1 MTGTPAPRS
10 GAATATRPR
19 GLLTAVDALDAGR
32 ITAAV
37 TASAAANTRRA
48 YAADWRRFTGWA
60 AARGH
65 TPLPA
70 DPAVIAAYLTDAA
83 AAVTDAGEHAY
94 APATLARWAAALG
107 HAHRAAGHPSPAS
120 APLVAATL
128 AGIRRTYAAAGQ
140 RPVRQVAPL
149 LTADITTILSATAA
163 QANTWAARVYARR
176 DTALLLLG
184 FAAALRRSE
193 LVALTIGDITRHRGD
208 GIHLH
213 IGTSKT
219 DQDGRGTTKAVPY
232 GHTAAACGPCAYL
245 RWLHV
250 IAASDTGGRPA
261 VIRLLRRPDEPDT
274 HVCHGRW
281 PRIPDPGAAVFRP
294 IRGAG
299 HIAATALSGAA
310 VHKMIRRRAAAA
322 GYDPA
327 FVARLGGHSLRAGFV
342 TQAFRAGADAHAI
355 MRQTG
360 HASPAM
366 LEVYAREHAP
376 LIGNAVTTLGL

>member
-1 MTGTPAPRS
+1 MYGPPALRPGDDRAS
-10 GAATATRPR
+10 SSAGTRP
-19 GLLTAVDALDAGR
+19 LPAVDAARIADA
-32 ITAAV
+32 V
-37 TASAAANTRRA
+37 HAAAAPNTRRA
-48 YAADWRRFTGWA
+48 YAADWRRFTCWC

-70 DPAVIAAYLTDAA
+70 APAIIAAYMTDAA
-83 AAVTDAGEHAY
+83 ATRTSSGQRVY
-94 APATLARWAAALG
+94 APSTLARWAAAIG
-107 HAHRAAGHPSPAS
+107 RHHHHAGHVNPAS

-128 AGIRRTYAAAGQ
+128 AGIRRACASAGE

-149 LTADITTILSATAA
+149 LTGDITTILAA
-163 QANTWAARVYARR
+163 MDAQSDTWAKRVYARR
-176 DTALLLLG
+176 DAALLLLG

-193 LVALTIGDITRHRGD
+193 LVALTVGDVTGHRTDGLHLRIGR
-208 GIHLH
+208 
-213 IGTSKT
+213 SKT
-219 DQDGRGTTKAVPY
+219 DQDGTGATRAVPY
-232 GHTAAACGPCAYL
+232 GAEPGSCGPCAYV

-250 IAASDTGGRPA
+250 IATSDTGGRPA
-261 VIRLLRRPDEPDT
+261 IIRLLRSPDEPDT

-281 PRIPDPGAAVFRP
+281 PSIPDPGAPVFRP

-299 HIAATALSGAA
+299 HISTTALSGAA

-322 GYDPA
+322 GYDDG

>member
-1 MTGTPAPRS
+1 MTTVD
-10 GAATATRPR
+10 TA
-19 GLLTAVDALDAGR
+19 R
-32 ITAAV
+32 ITDAV
-37 TASAAANTRRA
+37 HSSTASNTRRA
-48 YAADWRRFTGWA
+48 YTSDWRRFTGWC

-70 DPAVIAAYLTDAA
+70 APVTIAAYLTEAA
-83 AAVTDAGEHAY
+83 ATRTPGGQRAY
-94 APATLARWAAALG
+94 APATLGRWAAAIG
-107 HAHRAAGHPSPAS
+107 HHHQRAEHPSPAS

-128 AGIRRTYAAAGQ
+128 AGIRRACAEAGE

-149 LTADITTILSATAA
+149 LTGDITTILTAMNA
-163 QANTWAARVYARR
+163 QSDTWAARVYARR
-176 DTALLLLG
+176 DAALLLLG

-193 LVALTIGDITRHRGD
+193 LVALAIGDVIGHRTD
-208 GIHLH
+208 GLHLR
-213 IGTSKT
+213 IGRSKT
-219 DQDGRGTTKAVPY
+219 DQDGRGAIRAVPF
-232 GHTAAACGPCAYL
+232 GASPAGCGSCAYL

-250 IAASDTGGRPA
+250 VAAAETGGRPA
-261 VIRLLRRPDEPDT
+261 AIRLLRGPDERDA

-281 PRIPDPGAAVFRP
+281 PHTPDPAAPVFRP

-299 HIAATALSGAA
+299 HLGAAALSGAA
-310 VHKMIRRRAAAA
+310 VHKMIRRRAIAA
-322 GYDPA
+322 GYDAA

-342 TQAFRAGADAHAI
+342 TQAFRGGADAHAI

-366 LEVYAREHAP
+366 LETYAREHAP